1 MRTTAT
7 LDEASRQNFI
17 GRLENERLLI
27 AEKAQSHDQNY
38 HHFLMKNLN
47 SLVGLVHDH
56 RDQAQFLHQR
66 EGFRS
71 GADAWAF
78 AAREVEVALNELR
91 RQSLE
96 FNESNQLTEVV

>member
-1 MRTTAT
+1 MTIT
-7 LDEASRQNFI
+7 DEPTRQNFI
-17 GRLENERLLI
+17 ARLENERLLI

-47 SLVGLVHDH
+47 SLVGLIHDH

-78 AAREVEVALNELR
+78 AAREIEWALNELK
-91 RQSLE
+91 RQSAEYQSEL
-96 FNESNQLTEVV
+96 NQLEAA